1 MSKLA
6 SVAAATSRISR
17 AADSFLRVSHR
28 QRPSGAANLSGA
40 SLLSQVI
47 LCGLQMSRRS
57 TRLTAVPAAAPPL
70 ATAAASPARRTR
82 RRPIVVDSDS
92 DEPAGLPDT
101 LSSDSDNG
109 HLSNRR
115 STSQAK
121 QSGRSRPR
129 EPPRRARRKVL
140 SQQYKIGDDTD
151 VMLIDSHS
159 DDPSVV
165 AVGSSS
171 GSDQEEDEEGEDD
184 DEKEDAYTESP
195 PPLPPPSRQRRA
207 RPVSSDSDDI
217 APEPVLKKPRR
228 PSKVSPQ
235 RPSAAA
241 HATSRGLQ
249 PQHQV
254 EVKPLPLS
262 QTEAWIFSDADND
275 DHDNNNGDI
284 ANGNSLA
291 STLDLEHFGQGI
303 SRLFQIGDMSRFV
316 LKPDHESRPLWVYG
330 DGRIIL
336 EAFSPIAEHA
346 QDFLIAV
353 SEPVTRPMRMHEY
366 RLTEYSLYAAVSV
379 GLETDA
385 IIEVLNRLSKSAL
398 PEAVSDFVREHT
410 ARCGKVKL
418 VLKKNRYWVESA
430 DETVLRLLL
439 RDKEVRQARIL
450 GGGTD
455 DQDDEAGDEDG
466 LLIERAPDA
475 EGLTFPGFSLDGPN
489 GEPEKAGEKGK
500 AGVTIVSP
508 AKAILGLE
516 EPTVGPGFFHSDEGG
531 EKDANAAAQPAAES
545 VMEDIDLFDLFD
557 DYDPNADDSDID
569 QPAAA
574 PQSPPPL
581 PKPPVASNNNLDTSL
596 TTFTSVVTVDQVDE
610 QPESPTADPYPALT
624 TNTQHQAPSAA
635 TVRTFEI
642 AKPSVDTVK
651 RRCAELSYP
660 TLEEYDFRQDAR
672 NPDLDIDLRAST
684 RLRPYQEK
692 SLSKMFGNGRARSGI
707 IVLPCGAGKTLV
719 GVTAACTIKK
729 SCLVLCTS
737 SVSVEQWAREFRSWS
752 TVKEGQVAKF
762 TQNEKET
769 FVGDAGIM
777 ISTYTMMSFSGKR
790 AYDAQQI
797 LNFITSREWGFLLLD
812 EVHVVPAEMFRKVL
826 TIAAA
831 HAKLGLT
838 ATLVREDDKIGN
850 LNYLIGPK
858 LYEANWMDLAR
869 KGHIAT
875 VQCAEVWCPM
885 TTEFYRE
892 YLREKSR
899 KRQMLFVMNPRK
911 LQACQF
917 LIDYHETRGDKTI
930 VFSDN
935 VFALKHYATRL
946 GKPYIYGG
954 TSPAERLR
962 ILTQFQHNPA
972 INTIFLSK
980 VGDTSIDIPEATC
993 LIQISSHFG
1002 SRRQEAQRLGRILRA
1017 KKRGA
1022 GAGVGVEADAF
1033 FYSLVSK
1040 DTEEVRYASKRQQFL
1055 IDQGYHFKIITKLDG
1070 MAELPDLVYSS
1081 RAAQVELLNT
1091 VLVAGDYDDDD
1102 ELPDDKDDLENWRY
1116 QAAPAAAA
1124 AASAPAASVRTAST
1138 LQSISGGDSIAYLEF
1153 SRGNGGRV
1161 PGMTGGGGRRGK
1173 RRKG

>member
-1 MSKLA
+1 
-6 SVAAATSRISR
+6 
-17 AADSFLRVSHR
+17 
-28 QRPSGAANLSGA
+28 
-40 SLLSQVI
+40 
-47 LCGLQMSRRS
+47 MSRRS
-57 TRLTAVPAAAPPL
+57 TRLTPGPAAAPAP
-70 ATAAASPARRTR
+70 ATAAASTARRAR
-82 RRPIVVDSDS
+82 RRPIVIESDS
-92 DEPAGLPDT
+92 DQDAGPPDAE
-101 LSSDSDNG
+101 SSDSDGKDTPRN
-109 HLSNRR
+109 
-115 STSQAK
+115 
-121 QSGRSRPR
+121 GRSSLQSKQLVSSRPSAPLR
-129 EPPRRARRKVL
+129 GARRPAPSPL
-140 SQQYKIGDDTD
+140 FDDGADDD
-151 VMLIDSHS
+151 VMVINSHS
-159 DDPSVV
+159 DDPSVI
-165 AVGSSS
+165 ALSSS
-171 GSDQEEDEEGEDD
+171 SESDKEEAEQEEEDKD
-184 DEKEDAYTESP
+184 DAYNDSP
-195 PPLPPPSRQRRA
+195 PPLPPPSRRRRA
-207 RPVSSDSDDI
+207 RPASSDSED
-217 APEPVLKKPRR
+217 AEEPPPKKPRR
-228 PSKVSPQ
+228 TAEISPPRPS
-235 RPSAAA
+235 SAAA
-241 HATSRGLQ
+241 AGKSTTQRRAVMK
-249 PQHQV
+249 PARP
-254 EVKPLPLS
+254 VKR
-262 QTEAWIFSDADND
+262 QAWIFSDIDND
-275 DHDNNNGDI
+275 DDNGDDAVAI
-284 ANGNSLA
+284 NGNSLA

-303 SRLFQIGDMSRFV
+303 SRLFQIGDMSRFE
-316 LKPDHESRPLWVYG
+316 LKPDHAMRPLWVYG

-398 PEAVSDFVREHT
+398 PAAVSDFVREHT

-418 VLKKNRYWVESA
+418 VLKKNRYWIESA

-450 GGGTD
+450 GGGID
-455 DQDDEAGDEDG
+455 DQDDDNGDEDG
-466 LLIERAPDA
+466 LITERAPDA
-475 EGLTFPGFSLDGPN
+475 EGLTFPGFSLHGPKD
-489 GEPEKAGEKGK
+489 EPEEKAAKPPAAPSK
-500 AGVTIVSP
+500 AALRP
-508 AKAILGLE
+508 E
-516 EPTVGPGFFHSDEGG
+516 EPSLGEGFFHSDDMDDR
-531 EKDANAAAQPAAES
+531 DADADADAAARAAAES
-545 VMEDIDLFDLFD
+545 SLQGIDLFDLFD
-557 DYDPNADDSDID
+557 DCDPSADDSDID
-569 QPAAA
+569 RPAAA

-581 PKPPVASNNNLDTSL
+581 PKPPVTASKGNDPAT
-596 TTFTSVVTVDQVDE
+596 TTFTSVITVDQVDE
-610 QPESPTADPYPALT
+610 APESPTANFYATLT
-624 TNTQHQAPSAA
+624 DKAQQQAPFPPA

-642 AKPSVDTVK
+642 AKPAVDTVK

-737 SVSVEQWAREFRSWS
+737 SVSVEQWAREFRTWS

-797 LNFITSREWGFLLLD
+797 LDFITSREWGFLLLD

-946 GKPYIYGG
+946 AKPYIYGG

-993 LIQISSHFG
+993 LIQISSHYG

-1022 GAGVGVEADAF
+1022 GGGAGVGVEADAF

-1070 MAELPDLVYSS
+1070 IAELPDLVYSS
-1081 RAAQVELLNT
+1081 RAAQIELLNT
-1091 VLVAGDYDDDD
+1091 VLVAGDYDDEDD
-1102 ELPDDKDDLENWRY
+1102 LPDDKDDLETWRY
-1116 QAAPAAAA
+1116 KAPAA
-1124 AASAPAASVRTAST
+1124 SAGPAASVRTAAT

-1153 SRGNGGRV
+1153 GRGNGAQLAAMAGA
-1161 PGMTGGGGRRGK
+1161 GGGRRGK
-1173 RRKG
+1173 RRKGVVR

>member
-1 MSKLA
+1 
-6 SVAAATSRISR
+6 
-17 AADSFLRVSHR
+17 
-28 QRPSGAANLSGA
+28 
-40 SLLSQVI
+40 
-47 LCGLQMSRRS
+47 MSRRS
-57 TRLTAVPAAAPPL
+57 TRLTTGPTAAPFPS
-70 ATAAASPARRTR
+70 TAAASTARRAR
-82 RRPIVVDSDS
+82 RRPIVVESDS
-92 DEPAGLPDT
+92 GQDAGPLDAE
-101 LSSDSDNG
+101 SSDSDGNAAPR
-109 HLSNRR
+109 NRR
-115 STSQAK
+115 SPLQSK
-121 QSGRSRPR
+121 QSVSSRPPAQLR
-129 EPPRRARRKVL
+129 DARRTDDPPVIVL
-140 SQQYKIGDDTD
+140 S
-151 VMLIDSHS
+151 
-159 DDPSVV
+159 
-165 AVGSSS
+165 SSTEEEE
-171 GSDQEEDEEGEDD
+171 EEDKDD
-184 DEKEDAYTESP
+184 VYNDSP
-195 PPLPPPSRQRRA
+195 PPLPPPSRRRRA
-207 RPVSSDSDDI
+207 RPASSDSED
-217 APEPVLKKPRR
+217 AEEPLTKKPRR
-228 PSKVSPQ
+228 ASKVPPPQ
-235 RPSAAA
+235 SSSAAA
-241 HATSRGLQ
+241 R
-249 PQHQV
+249 
-254 EVKPLPLS
+254 KPDS
-262 QTEAWIFSDADND
+262 QRRAVAKPARLVQRQAWIFSETDND
-275 DHDNNNGDI
+275 DDNNDE
-284 ANGNSLA
+284 AFATNGNSLA

-303 SRLFQIGDMSRFV
+303 SRLFQIGDMSGFE
-316 LKPDHESRPLWVYG
+316 LKPDHAMRPLWVYG

-398 PEAVSDFVREHT
+398 PAAVSDFVREHT

-418 VLKKNRYWVESA
+418 VLKKNRYWIESA

-439 RDKEVRQARIL
+439 RDKEVRQARLL
-450 GGGTD
+450 GAGID
-455 DQDDEAGDEDG
+455 DDVDGDEDG
-466 LLIERAPDA
+466 LLTERAPDA
-475 EGLTFPGFSLDGPN
+475 EGLTFPGFSLNGPKD
-489 GEPEKAGEKGK
+489 EPEKKVAKPTAAPSK
-500 AGVTIVSP
+500 AP
-508 AKAILGLE
+508 LGPD
-516 EPTVGPGFFHSDEGG
+516 EPTVGEGFFHSEGMDDL
-531 EKDANAAAQPAAES
+531 DADADAAAQAAAANGL
-545 VMEDIDLFDLFD
+545 DGIDLFDLFD
-557 DYDPNADDSDID
+557 DYDPNADDSDVD
-569 QPAAA
+569 RPAAA
-574 PQSPPPL
+574 PESPPPL
-581 PKPPVASNNNLDTSL
+581 PKAPATTSKSGSPAV
-596 TTFTSVVTVDQVDE
+596 TTFTSVITVDQVDE
-610 QPESPTADPYPALT
+610 TPESPTANLYASLT
-624 TNTQHQAPSAA
+624 DQAQQQAQPPPA

-642 AKPSVDTVK
+642 AKPAVDTVK

-737 SVSVEQWAREFRSWS
+737 SVSVEQWAREFRTWS

-797 LNFITSREWGFLLLD
+797 LDFITSREWGFLLLD

-946 GKPYIYGG
+946 AKPYIYGG

-993 LIQISSHFG
+993 LIQISSHYG

-1022 GAGVGVEADAF
+1022 GGGAGVGVEADAF

-1055 IDQGYHFKIITKLDG
+1055 IDQGYHFQIITKLDG
-1070 MAELPDLVYSS
+1070 ISELPDLVYSS
-1081 RAAQVELLNT
+1081 RAAQIELLNT
-1091 VLVAGDYDDDD
+1091 VLVAGDYDDEDD
-1102 ELPDDKDDLENWRY
+1102 LPDDKDDLEAWRY
-1116 QAAPAAAA
+1116 RAP
-1124 AASAPAASVRTAST
+1124 AASAPAASVRTAAT

-1153 SRGNGGRV
+1153 GRGNGAQIAAMAGA
-1161 PGMTGGGGRRGK
+1161 GSGRRGK
-1173 RRKG
+1173 RRKGGGR